1 MKVPE
6 NKALLM
12 ITYWFPPT
20 KSSSLRSY
28 YAYREFQKYFSSV
41 KVITTKNRNLFP
53 QEPLPIQE
61 EDISAI
67 PTFDF
72 RTLQGLK
79 TKGQT
84 FNLEASRKTKT
95 VRGVLKLLESFPF
108 NLLLGEGGLIYI
120 FGAFF
125 KALRIIK
132 NDKVTHLFTSY
143 RPYSDHFVA
152 FLLKLWKPK
161 VVWVADF
168 RDIHADPNKGD
179 IYGKKFQH
187 WCNRLILAQADLLTT
202 VSEGLANY
210 LKQYHQAVYV
220 LRNGIS
226 SSQTIDYQPHKSAFF
241 KISYTG
247 SLYPGLQSTAILF
260 KILAELL
267 EKGSIEKSKIQL
279 VYAGKDGDIWQD
291 WVQAFRLQE
300 ICRNRG
306 MVSFAAAK
314 QIQRKSQL
322 NLLLSWS
329 SPSLKG
335 ILTGK
340 LYEYL
345 AAGNPILSIING
357 TKDEELE
364 TIFEK
369 CQAGMV
375 GYEDIKSEGAVRE
388 FLLGLYGEWERNGFV
403 SKRMDFAE
411 LENHTWEKQMQQFM
425 RFFLKT
431 NQLAPDTAS

>member
-1 MKVPE
+1 
-6 NKALLM
+6 
-12 ITYWFPPT
+12 
-20 KSSSLRSY
+20 
-28 YAYREFQKYFSSV
+28 
-41 KVITTKNRNLFP
+41 
-53 QEPLPIQE
+53 
-61 EDISAI
+61 
-67 PTFDF
+67 
-72 RTLQGLK
+72 
-79 TKGQT
+79 
-84 FNLEASRKTKT
+84 
-95 VRGVLKLLESFPF
+95 
-108 NLLLGEGGLIYI
+108 
-120 FGAFF
+120 
-125 KALRIIK
+125 
-132 NDKVTHLFTSY
+132 
-143 RPYSDHFVA
+143 
-152 FLLKLWKPK
+152 
-161 VVWVADF
+161 
-168 RDIHADPNKGD
+168 
-179 IYGKKFQH
+179 
-187 WCNRLILAQADLLTT
+187 
-202 VSEGLANY
+202 
-210 LKQYHQAVYV
+210 
-220 LRNGIS
+220 
-226 SSQTIDYQPHKSAFF
+226 
-241 KISYTG
+241 
-247 SLYPGLQSTAILF
+247 
-260 KILAELL
+260 
-267 EKGSIEKSKIQL
+267 
-279 VYAGKDGDIWQD
+279 
-291 WVQAFRLQE
+291 
-300 ICRNRG
+300 